1 MPGAL
6 PFDHINLKM
15 KSKTRVGVENFS
27 SVSSTLL
34 ELSELELKD
43 RSISEKELLNLIIN
57 SLPGIFYLQ
66 DHTGKYLRWNKN
78 FEKITG
84 YTSREIEQMHPLNIL
99 DPRDHAHMKEATR
112 RVYKEGYNETEAELL
127 NKNGDRL
134 LFGLNGIAVT
144 YDGKPCLL
152 GSGMDLT
159 ARENAQMEIKENEKK
174 YRSLFEQ
181 ASDPIL
187 ITDFSGNFT
196 DVNGSFCKLFGYT
209 KKELLRM
216 NIKSLVCPYEL
227 RERPLRND
235 LLMKGKHLFSARLM
249 VHKDGTV
256 IETEANLKKFGEDSI
271 MGIVRDVREIR
282 SLQKAMEQERL
293 DQSIQEQKEITRAI
307 IKAQER
313 ERNNIARELHDNVNQ
328 LLASTRMCLSTAK
341 LTPAGK
347 KEFVD
352 KSIRLIDATIFE
364 LRVLSRKHVT
374 PLKGFDLKEQIQS
387 LIKIMEEGIGFRISF
402 EYELPEKPELQ
413 DELKL
418 NIYRIIQEKLNNVYK
433 HASASRVQIKIFA
446 EDKQV
451 NLMISDNGIGFELG
465 MKKNGVGI
473 VNIINRVESFNGK
486 VNFETKPGVGC
497 KLEIRIPMVI

>member
-1 MPGAL
+1 
-6 PFDHINLKM
+6 M
-15 KSKTRVGVENFS
+15 KSKTRFGVES
-27 SVSSTLL
+27 LSPVSNTLL

-43 RSISEKELLNLIIN
+43 RSISEKELLDLIIN

-78 FEKITG
+78 FEKVTG
-84 YTSREIEQMHPLNIL
+84 YTNKEIENMHPLDIL

-112 RVYKEGYNETEAELL
+112 RVYKEGYNETEVELL

-159 ARENAQMEIKENEKK
+159 AREKAQMEIKENEKK

-235 LLMKGKHLFSARLM
+235 LLMKGKHLFSTRLM

-256 IETEANLKKFGEDSI
+256 IETEANLKKFGEDGI

-282 SLQKAMEQERL
+282 SLQRAMEQERL
-293 DQSIQEQKEITRAI
+293 DQSIQEQKKITRAI

-402 EYELPEKPELQ
+402 EYDLPEKPELQ

-497 KLEIRIPMVI
+497 KLEIRIPMDI